1 MSLPKTLAQIFA
13 FRSNVAGSVLMS
25 RFDRRALAHLTWT
38 EIVVPLTF
46 DRTFLAK
53 VGESSEL
60 LNFGCKC
67 M

>member
-1 MSLPKTLAQIFA
+1 MPLPKTLAQTFA
-13 FRSNVAGSVLMS
+13 FRSNVAGSGLMS
-25 RFDRRALAHLTWT
+25 RFDRRALAHSSWT

-60 LNFGCKC
+60 LNFGRKC
-67 M
+67 L